1 MSDIRLQR
9 MAKVLVHHST
19 AIKEGDRL
27 AIQSSPLA
35 APLVREIA
43 REAVRSGA
51 FVETFVSL
59 PGIRE
64 ILLKEGSDKQLD
76 YIAPSMRH
84 IIEEYETWI
93 NILSDENTRGMSGV
107 DPARLAYS
115 QKASRELLGTYAQRS
130 AEGSLRWN
138 ICMFPTSAYA
148 QDANMSLS
156 DFEEFV
162 YKACKLNDED
172 PVASWQELSR
182 QQERYVEW
190 LKGKRTIHIQGQ
202 DTDLTLSIEGRS
214 FINDDGKKNFPGGEF
229 FTSPVETSANGYIRY
244 SFPAAFGGRSVEDV
258 RLRFENGVVV
268 EATAAQGRITWTRC
282 SAWTRGRA
290 AWASSPS
297 AIIATW
303 IAASRISSSTR
314 RWVVPFTW
322 RWATASPKPE
332 ARTPQPCTGIWSVT
346 CAAAARF
353 VLTASSSPKTV
364 SSSSKNRLG
373 CVVPG
378 WLRQPGTTHP
388 CSVSAAGAIRTSW

>member
-19 AIKEGDRL
+19 TIKEGDRL

-64 ILLKEGSDKQLD
+64 IVLKEGSDKQLD

-107 DPARLAYS
+107 DPARLAYA
-115 QKASRELLGTYAQRS
+115 QKASRGLTKTYMQRS

-229 FTSPVETSANGYIRY
+229 FTSPVEASANGYIRY
-244 SFPAAFGGRSVEDV
+244 SFPAAFNGRSVEDV

-268 EATAAQGRITWTRC
+268 EATAAQGQDYLDQMLGLDDGARRLGEFAFGNNRDVDRC
-282 SAWTRGRA
+282 IKNILFDEKMGGTVHLALGNG
-290 AWASSPS
+290 
-297 AIIATW
+297 
-303 IAASRISSSTR
+303 
-314 RWVVPFTW
+314 F
-322 RWATASPKPE
+322 PE
-332 ARTPQPCTGIWSVT
+332 AGGQNTSALHWDMVCDLRSGSEIRVDGELFSKDGQ
-346 CAAAARF
+346 F
-353 VLTASSSPKTV
+353 VF
-364 SSSSKNRLG
+364 
-373 CVVPG
+373 
-378 WLRQPGTTHP
+378 
-388 CSVSAAGAIRTSW
+388 